1 MPKRR
6 LDIDDDGICRRCQS
20 KCVSSGVSS
29 TGKRKWR
36 KHKCAK
42 EARNSGESAKDGAH
56 NQEWLDDHELAVF
69 FAGVVRDDEL
79 YIETRMKAARQ
90 AKDMSLVKSKVE
102 DDQAKRMDPITIVPD
117 SEVLSDGSS

>member
-1 MPKRR
+1 MAKRR
-6 LDIDDDGICRRCQS
+6 LDIGDDGICRRCRA
-20 KCVSSGVSS
+20 KCVSAGTSS
-29 TGKRKWR
+29 TGRRRWR
-36 KHKCAK
+36 PHNCAQ
-42 EARNSGESAKDGAH
+42 SAPYGAH

-102 DDQAKRMDPITIVPD
+102 ADKLKVSIEIVED
-117 SEVLSDGSS
+117 SNVLEED